1 MRKIL
6 MSAGLTLAM
15 GMALSAFGHP
25 VHATTLTYGTLNVT
39 GPNSTSASCPLP
51 AGLQT
56 PVAANTTICTIAV
69 LPAGWQGTITNPSG
83 GADSSKFAVVAV
95 GGSSVLQNT
104 VQLTNTGSAAGNGQY
119 VIGTSTVAP

>member
-6 MSAGLTLAM
+6 GVIGFVLMMQGIALA
-15 GMALSAFGHP
+15 AHP
-25 VHATTLTYGTLNVT
+25 AHAATLTYGTLNVT

-51 AGLQT
+51 ASLAT

-69 LPAGWQGTITNPSG
+69 LPAGWQGTITNPAG
-83 GADSSKFAVVAV
+83 GADSAKFAVVAV
-95 GGSSVLQNT
+95 GGTSVLQNT

-119 VIGTSTVAP
+119 VIGSSSVTP